1 MINIALVEDDENYV
15 KNLIN
20 HLKTYEKECDE
31 NFNISVF
38 TDGEEILMDYSA
50 DFDIILMDV
59 EMKFMDGMTT
69 AEEIRKVDSEVV
81 IIFITNMPQY
91 AIKGYTVDALDY
103 ILKPVS
109 YFAFTQRIERALSRM
124 KRRRSKFLTII
135 NKGMI
140 QKVDISK
147 IFYVEVQD
155 HDLIFYTTIGKYIT
169 KGTMREI
176 ENSIDNQMFFRCNR
190 CYLINL
196 EYVESFQ
203 NSSVIIGNNIVQVSR
218 ARKREFLDR
227 LNNYINEVEK

>member
-1 MINIALVEDDENYV
+1 MINIALVEDDETYV
-15 KNLIN
+15 KNLID
-20 HLKTYEKECDE
+20 HLKRYQTKCNE

-50 DFDIILMDV
+50 DFDIILMDI

-69 AEEIRKVDSEVV
+69 AEEIRKVDNEVI

-124 KRRRSKFLTII
+124 RRRKTKFLTII

-140 QKVDISK
+140 KKLDISK
-147 IFYVEVQD
+147 IFYIEVQD
-155 HDLIFYTTIGKYIT
+155 HDLIFHTTTGEYIT
-169 KGTMREI
+169 KGSMREI
-176 ENSIDNQMFFRCNR
+176 ENSIDSQMFFRCNR

-203 NSSVIIGNNIVQVSR
+203 NSSVVVGNNIVQVSR
-218 ARKREFLDR
+218 ARKKELLDK

>member
-1 MINIALVEDDENYV
+1 MIRIALVEDDENYV
-15 KNLIN
+15 KSLIN
-20 HLKTYEKECDE
+20 HLKTYEKEYDE

-50 DFDIILMDV
+50 DFDIIFMDV

-69 AEEIRKVDSEVV
+69 AEEIRKVDNEVV

-109 YFAFTQRIERALSRM
+109 YFAFTQRIQRALSRM
-124 KRRRSKFLTII
+124 KRRKTKFVTII
-135 NKGMI
+135 SKGMI

-147 IFYVEVQD
+147 IFYIEVQD
-155 HDLIFYTTIGKYIT
+155 HDLIFYTKVGKYIT
-169 KGTMREI
+169 KGTMRDI
-176 ENSIDNQMFFRCNR
+176 EKRIDSQMFFRCNR

-203 NSSVIIGNNIVQVSR
+203 NSSVMVGNDIVQVSR
-218 ARKREFLDR
+218 ARKKELLDR